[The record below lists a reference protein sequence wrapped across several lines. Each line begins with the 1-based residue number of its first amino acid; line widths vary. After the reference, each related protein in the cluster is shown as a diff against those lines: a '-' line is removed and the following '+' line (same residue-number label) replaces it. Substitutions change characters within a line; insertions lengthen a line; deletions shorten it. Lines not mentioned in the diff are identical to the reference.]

1 MAKRIVQGPIRNKE
15 KTKEKLLSAV
25 GEILTTKGYQAL
37 KVNDIAAVSGVN
49 KRLIYEYFGGVDELA
64 DAYIKQQDYWELLK
78 KLELPTSAEGNVD
91 FFTEILKGQF
101 DELHRNQELRKIM
114 LWELSEKRAI
124 LTEQVNERE
133 LNGEKIFQNLL
144 DPHFGE
150 NANRFRA
157 VTALIIAGTYY
168 LNLVQETN
176 GTTFCGLDLKS
187 DEGRSEIKNAIDFI
201 IKKSFEG

>member
-1 MAKRIVQGPIRNKE
+1 MAKRIVKGPIRNKE

-25 GEILTTKGYQAL
+25 GEILKTKGYKAL

-49 KRLIYEYFGGVDELA
+49 KRLIYEYFGGVNELA
-64 DAYIKQQDYWELLK
+64 DAYIKQQDYWEVLK
-78 KLELPTSAEGNVD
+78 KLELPINATSSEDLVKD
-91 FFTEILKGQF
+91 ILKGQF
-101 DELHRNQELRKIM
+101 DELHSNQELRKIM
-114 LWELSEKRAI
+114 LWELSEKREI

-133 LNGEKIFQNLL
+133 LNGEKIFQSLL

-157 VTALIIAGTYY
+157 ITALIIAGTYY

-176 GTTFCGLDLKS
+176 GTTFCGLDIKS
-187 DEGRSEIKNAIDFI
+187 DEGRNEIKNAIDFI
-201 IKKSFEG
+201 VKKSFEG